1 MLYYDK
7 IDLPEG
13 IDVNQTS
20 SSKDCDIC
28 HYRCFLGEGFTF
40 QLDACNGC
48 HEALMM
54 SMNLSDI
61 AILYIHRANYR
72 CIISK
77 VSKSDAVNLM
87 QNIDLSEKQTL

>member
-1 MLYYDK
+1 
-7 IDLPEG
+7 
-13 IDVNQTS
+13 
-20 SSKDCDIC
+20 
-28 HYRCFLGEGFTF
+28 
-40 QLDACNGC
+40 
-48 HEALMM
+48 MM